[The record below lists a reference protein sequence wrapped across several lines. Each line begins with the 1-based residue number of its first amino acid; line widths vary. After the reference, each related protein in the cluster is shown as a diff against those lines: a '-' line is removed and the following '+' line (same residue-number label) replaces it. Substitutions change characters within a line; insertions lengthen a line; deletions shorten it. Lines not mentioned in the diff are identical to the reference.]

1 MYETLV
7 EKSKAILYI
16 TQDAREA
23 MRVVF
28 SVLTKRICMHKT
40 SFLTLTTPDI
50 LYSIASLHL
59 VYLWPWS
66 LWRQLNWPN
75 SSSPHRFNLAE
86 LCKLKKIMFYTK
98 KIEYNIIVTIK
109 LILKNLIIFQLIF
122 CPNQYDIYFQR
133 YSLKIIQDITLWCSC
148 KLILLYNC

>member
-1 MYETLV
+1 MLSIYGVRFLKKFRKKLSKHTNKNYSI
-7 EKSKAILYI
+7 KSKFLGAEIR
-16 TQDAREA
+16 T
-23 MRVVF
+23 
-28 SVLTKRICMHKT
+28 
-40 SFLTLTTPDI
+40 LTLTTPDI

-98 KIEYNIIVTIK
+98 KIEHNIIVTIK

>member
-1 MYETLV
+1 MS
-7 EKSKAILYI
+7 SKKIYTDLI
-16 TQDAREA
+16 IKKK
-23 MRVVF
+23 VV
-28 SVLTKRICMHKT
+28 
-40 SFLTLTTPDI
+40 TPID
-50 LYSIASLHL
+50 
-59 VYLWPWS
+59 P
-66 LWRQLNWPN
+66 LNWPN